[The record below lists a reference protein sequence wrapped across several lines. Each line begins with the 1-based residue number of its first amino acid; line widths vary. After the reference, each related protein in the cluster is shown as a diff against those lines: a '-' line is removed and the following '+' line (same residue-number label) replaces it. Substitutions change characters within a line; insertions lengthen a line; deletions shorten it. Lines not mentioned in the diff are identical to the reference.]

1 MSVHQ
6 PESVVSIEFCQN
18 RLTVKITCYKNNNI
32 NTHFL
37 YIAEFVYL
45 LILNS
50 HKYTDTSHVE
60 ELAIEHRVTFTWR
73 FTIEHT
79 EICMLCWYVCMFVC
93 CSHERIH
100 VDKHTYPC
108 TTHAQLSSCC
118 LGWMEYAWQ
127 NLKLYSI
134 CSSTLL
140 NGGDSTN
147 LKHTQG
153 NNLSLVWFGLYFITN
168 PIQLAL
174 FYSLHPPPNYRPIT
188 STT

>member
-50 HKYTDTSHVE
+50 HKYTHIAYRRAGYRAQSNIY
-60 ELAIEHRVTFTWR
+60 LAFYNWAHWNMYVML
-73 FTIEHT
+73 
-79 EICMLCWYVCMFVC
+79 ICMYVC

-118 LGWMEYAWQ
+118 LGWLEYAWQ

-168 PIQLAL
+168 PIQLTL